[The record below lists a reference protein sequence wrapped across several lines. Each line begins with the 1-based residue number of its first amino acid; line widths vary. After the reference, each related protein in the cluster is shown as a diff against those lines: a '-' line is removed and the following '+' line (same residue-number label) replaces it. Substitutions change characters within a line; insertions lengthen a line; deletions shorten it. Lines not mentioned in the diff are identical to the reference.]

1 MKKLLEKWINES
13 DYEEGTDLLTIKNV
27 RLSAL
32 LLCVAAELIA
42 VFVGDPK
49 TFGVGLLLGG
59 IMAQLLFRQHE
70 LSISKMFSRG
80 GNGRSDYFLRLILRG
95 ITLYAAIKNPKVS
108 IIGCLIGLLSISYAI
123 YLMAFLNA
131 FILKKRKEEQDD

>member
-1 MKKLLEKWINES
+1 MKFLQSWMNDENADGGS
-13 DYEEGTDLLTIKNV
+13 DLLTTKNV
-27 RLSAL
+27 RLGAL
-32 LLCVAAELIA
+32 FLCAAAELIA

-49 TFGVGLLLGG
+49 IFGVGLLLGG